1 MTFFFYSIGVVFT
14 LVNIFLSI
22 IIKNFKSAK
31 LNNDLQSDE
40 YEIVD
45 FMTTIYEL
53 VGIEVVIDFQ
63 KSGFYRAG
71 F

>member
-1 MTFFFYSIGVVFT
+1 MTFFFYSIGVVFI
-14 LVNIFLSI
+14 LVNILLSI

-31 LNNDLQSDE
+31 RNNDLQSDE

-53 VGIEVVIDFQ
+53 VGIEVVIDLQ
-63 KSGFYRAG
+63 KSGF
-71 F
+71 